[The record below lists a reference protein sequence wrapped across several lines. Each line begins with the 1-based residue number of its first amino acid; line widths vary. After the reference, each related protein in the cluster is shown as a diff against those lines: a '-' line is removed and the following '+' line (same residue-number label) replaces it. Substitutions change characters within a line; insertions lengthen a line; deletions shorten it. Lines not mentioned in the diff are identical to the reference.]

1 LAPPLLFVGHG
12 VAIGIL
18 QGTTHLIRHTRET
31 HEVPSGVQER
41 ATRAGGVNRYGEPRL
56 SRGVGRLS
64 ACVDWETLDRSRCAR
79 KRHSRKVEPRHV
91 PKYLPEERGT
101 SSAGRRQNPMARR
114 SGGLRKQLK
123 SRMACAWRRWTVPLA
138 WRLRRLLHARKRW
151 GQGHSTHAAAC
162 DWIVGVIEWSRRQWR
177 TEMRGAIA
185 ARKTRHLDRGMDDIL
200 DDAVPAYHDQPFV
213 TA

>member
-1 LAPPLLFVGHG
+1 MASQDFRVVWDGSRLAWIGRRSTDRDAHG
-12 VAIGIL
+12 NAI
-18 QGTTHLIRHTRET
+18 RERW
-31 HEVPSGVQER
+31 SRDASQ
-41 ATRAGGVNRYGEPRL
+41 NICPRN
-56 SRGVGRLS
+56 
-64 ACVDWETLDRSRCAR
+64 AD
-79 KRHSRKVEPRHV
+79 
-91 PKYLPEERGT
+91 T
-101 SSAGRRQNPMARR
+101 SSAGCRQNPMARR